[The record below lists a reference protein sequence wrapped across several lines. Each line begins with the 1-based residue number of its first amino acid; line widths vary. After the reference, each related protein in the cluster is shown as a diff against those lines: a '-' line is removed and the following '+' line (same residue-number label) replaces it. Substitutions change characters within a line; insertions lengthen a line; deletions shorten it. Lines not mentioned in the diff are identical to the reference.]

1 MRRYMIKNPEPVE
14 QKKLVLSQQQGNI
27 GIVTMNDY
35 RRHNALSAELV
46 QGIIE
51 AFDVFETAKVR
62 VIILRALPGV
72 KVWSAGHNIKEI
84 PVDGQDPIT
93 WNAPFVKLLHRVR
106 NLPMPVIG
114 MIEGSVWG
122 GACDLAVTCDMLVG
136 TATATFAIT
145 PAKLGI
151 SYNTAGVNHF
161 LGVLPIHIV
170 KQMLFTAQ
178 SLSAEDA
185 YRLGLLNSLV
195 TPEKL
200 VETTLQMAED
210 VASRAPMAIRVLKLE
225 LQRLTD
231 GPGISPG
238 DFEEIQSYRRDAFR
252 SEDFK
257 EGVKS
262 FFEKRPPVFTGK

>member
-1 MRRYMIKNPEPVE
+1 MEKKTESVE
-14 QKKLVLSQQQGNI
+14 HKPMALSQLQNHI
-27 GIVTMNDY
+27 GIVTMND
-35 RRHNALSAELV
+35 RRTLNSLSSELV
-46 QGIIE
+46 QGVLD
-51 AFDVFETAKVR
+51 AFDHFEASKAR
-62 VIILRALPGV
+62 VIILRALPDV

-84 PVDGQDPIT
+84 LVDGEDPIP
-93 WNAPFVKLLHRVR
+93 WNAPFETLLHRVR

-122 GACDLAVTCDMLVG
+122 GACDLAMTCDMLVG
-136 TATATFAIT
+136 TPTATFAIT

-178 SLSAEDA
+178 PLSAEDA

-195 TPEKL
+195 EPKKL
-200 VETTLQMAED
+200 EATTMQMAEEI
-210 VASRAPMAIRVLKLE
+210 ASRAPLAVRVLKLE
-225 LQRLTD
+225 MQRLTD

-238 DFEEIQSYRRDAFR
+238 DFEEIQSLRREAYR

-257 EGVKS
+257 EGIKS